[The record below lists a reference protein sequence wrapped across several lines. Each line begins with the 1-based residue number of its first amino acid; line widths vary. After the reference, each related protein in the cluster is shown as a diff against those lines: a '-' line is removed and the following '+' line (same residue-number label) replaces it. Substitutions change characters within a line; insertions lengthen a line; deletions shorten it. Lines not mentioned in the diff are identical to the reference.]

1 MQLRYSPTS
10 PYVRK
15 VSITAIEAGLADR
28 IERIGTD
35 PWSAETDLVQSN
47 PIGKVPCL
55 ITDDG
60 MAIYDSPVIC
70 EYLDSLNTGTKL
82 IPESGNA
89 RFKALT
95 LAAAGD
101 GMLDAGV
108 LMLIETVRRPAE
120 LKWDWWAERQQNVI
134 FRCMDVADA
143 AADDMAGAEGP
154 ITIAEAAIGAGLG
167 WIDLRFPDMGWRDDR
182 PALADWFNKISDRP
196 SFEQTVPKPA

>member
-28 IERIGTD
+28 IERVSTD
-35 PWSAETDLVQSN
+35 PWSAETDLTGSN
-47 PIGKVPCL
+47 PVGKVPCL

-60 MAIYDSPVIC
+60 TAIYDSPVIC
-70 EYLDSLNTGTKL
+70 EYLDSLNSGTKL
-82 IPESGNA
+82 IPASGDA

-108 LMLIETVRRPAE
+108 LLLIETVRRPAE
-120 LKWDWWAERQQNVI
+120 LKWDWWVERQDSVVK
-134 FRCMDVADA
+134 RCMDVADA
-143 AADDMAGAEGP
+143 AADTLATDGD
-154 ITIAEAAIGAGLG
+154 ITIAEITIGAGLG
-167 WIDLRFPDMGWRDDR
+167 WIDLRFPDLGWRKER
-182 PALADWFNKISDRP
+182 PALADWYDKISERP

>member
-15 VSITAIEAGLADR
+15 VSITAIEAGLADN
-28 IERIGTD
+28 IERVSTD
-35 PWSAETDLVQSN
+35 PWSPETDLTGAN
-47 PIGKVPCL
+47 PIGKVPTL

-70 EYLDSLNTGTKL
+70 EYLDSLNNGTKL
-82 IPESGNA
+82 IPASGDA

-108 LMLIETVRRPAE
+108 LLLIETVRRPAE
-120 LKWDWWAERQQNVI
+120 LKWDWWVERQDGVI
-134 FRCMDVADA
+134 NRCMDVADA
-143 AADDMAGAEGP
+143 AADTMAADGE
-154 ITIAEAAIGAGLG
+154 ITIAEIAIGAGLG
-167 WIDLRFPDMGWRDDR
+167 WIDLRFPDMGWRKER
-182 PALADWFNKISDRP
+182 PALADWFDKISERP